1 MPDIRPLILV
11 WPEALAFWSVFAW
24 LYLMEWRQLQRRKQ
38 VSGDYKGD
46 DKYSGLVISV
56 GSTILQVS
64 AFALAFLWQPGAVP
78 EEQRQAFFWGGLAV
92 MASGTVLRIQCWAAL
107 GKCFTHTV
115 TTAGDHQVIN
125 NGPYRFV
132 RHPSYAGALL
142 NLIGLGLC
150 MGNYASVAV
159 ITLGSALMYTYRISV
174 EEAALE
180 AALGDKYRQFKLTR
194 KRLIPYVF

>member
-1 MPDIRPLILV
+1 MPEFRPLILV
-11 WPEALAFWSVFAW
+11 WPEALAFWLAFAW
-24 LYLMEWRQLQRRKQ
+24 LYAMEARQLQRRLKI
-38 VSGDYKGD
+38 SGGYSGD

-56 GSTILQVS
+56 GSTILQLA
-64 AFALAFLWQPGAVP
+64 AFALAFYQPSSVP
-78 EEQRQAFFWGGLAV
+78 EDQRQAYFWAGLAITC
-92 MASGTVLRIQCWAAL
+92 SGTLLRVQCWAAL
-107 GKCFTHTV
+107 GKFFTHTV
-115 TTAGDHQVIN
+115 TIAGDHQVIN

-142 NLIGLGLC
+142 NLIGLGITL
-150 MGNYASVAV
+150 GNFGSIAV
-159 ITLGSALMYTYRISV
+159 ITIGSAIIYTYRISV